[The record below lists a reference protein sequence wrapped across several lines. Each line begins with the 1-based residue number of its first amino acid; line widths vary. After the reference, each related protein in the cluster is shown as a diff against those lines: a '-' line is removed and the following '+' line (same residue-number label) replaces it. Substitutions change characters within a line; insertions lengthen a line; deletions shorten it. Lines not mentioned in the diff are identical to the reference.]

1 MRKRS
6 HVTMT
11 GNGQRTRARNGNR
24 YGILG
29 VGEIAQAIVIGL
41 CEDTD
46 SPASLLLSPRSAAR
60 AIALADRF
68 ESVNVAAD
76 NQAVIDGAALVI
88 VCLPPSVARPT
99 LGELSFSADHVVV
112 SVVAALP
119 LGELRSL
126 VAPAAN
132 VARAIPLPSVAARRG
147 RTPIYPPNAEAR
159 ALFEPLGGSFDVH
172 GAAAF
177 DALSAATATIA
188 AHLSYLSAI
197 AGWLAA
203 KGIAVD
209 DARDYVASIF
219 AGVAEQLRD
228 SSDFAKL
235 SSAYA
240 TRGGLNERFLSLMRD
255 SGTLDIVNRSLE
267 QIYGALRG
275 PAAE

>member
-1 MRKRS
+1 MIGS
-6 HVTMT
+6 
-11 GNGQRTRARNGNR
+11 GERTQAGDAKR

-29 VGEIAQAIVIGL
+29 VGEIAEAIVVGL
-41 CEDTD
+41 CQDTD

-68 ESVNVAAD
+68 DAVSVAAD
-76 NQAVIDGAALVI
+76 NQAVLDGAALVI
-88 VCLPPSVARPT
+88 VCLPTSVAVPT

-119 LGELRSL
+119 LDELRSL
-126 VAPAAN
+126 VAPATN

-147 RTPIYPPNAEAR
+147 RTPIYPANAEAS

-203 KGIAVD
+203 NGIAVD

-219 AGVAEQLRD
+219 AGVAEPLRD
-228 SSDFAKL
+228 SSDFATL
-235 SSAYA
+235 ASAYA
-240 TRGGLNERFLSLMRD
+240 TTGGLNERFLSVLRD
-255 SGTLDIVNRSLE
+255 SGTFDIVNRSLE
-267 QIYGALRG
+267 QIYAALRG